1 MQEDNLT
8 LENRTRTNEVAEW
21 VIKNLE
27 QDRIYSEITSLE
39 REIQKEKA
47 ELSLI
52 TPKSND
58 TVRKGVYKRL
68 GSMLDAFKNNK
79 RDKLSKKVDAF
90 DYIMEV
96 IDKSIPEEIDTGKL
110 AEFEVKNAIKS
121 RSRCDSVGNL
131 LDGVDR
137 YNKYVADLKERT
149 NLNMGVRV
157 NEACH
162 YARLLIK
169 DDDHEPIEYFPHLFD
184 EILNTG
190 RGNASKLSDEQVFY
204 VVDQF
209 ELRGRSYK
217 PQPTKPFVY
226 EGRKD
231 KKQEQQDP
239 PKVRELEKISVK
251 SRSRDMEFDFAKTTD
266 VRTGEVKISECAC
279 EDKRYHKNEDCY
291 HRQQAKHLAGV
302 PQAVQMDLNI

>member
-1 MQEDNLT
+1 L
-8 LENRTRTNEVAEW
+8 L
-21 VIKNLE
+21 
-27 QDRIYSEITSLE
+27 
-39 REIQKEKA
+39 
-47 ELSLI
+47 
-52 TPKSND
+52 D
-58 TVRKGVYKRL
+58 TV
-68 GSMLDAFKNNK
+68 
-79 RDKLSKKVDAF
+79 
-90 DYIMEV
+90 
-96 IDKSIPEEIDTGKL
+96 EE
-110 AEFEVKNAIKS
+110 
-121 RSRCDSVGNL
+121 
-131 LDGVDR
+131 
-137 YNKYVADLKERT
+137 YNKYVANLKEREG
-149 NLNMGVRV
+149 LVKEINMYKASYHARV
-157 NEACH
+157 LF
-162 YARLLIK
+162 R